1 MCRIEDFEGQ
11 LELGVKINILH
22 YQLAIK
28 TKSVCTRRKVLDAL
42 IEKING
48 LINVNVQFNFEEM
61 KNYCSK
67 ETIFLSEEYSGKI
80 YKYRWKMDFLDR
92 KPQLKE
98 VLDNPYKWQKFF
110 KEEILIKDADHKI
123 VDWLIDPVGNTGKS
137 SFAKAYVSNKLS
149 DGILMK
155 IDNLDKMELSLINNI

>member
-1 MCRIEDFEGQ
+1 MENHLKRENHKCFKGIVYLSIPTPKEVIITLSDLLARRDNKWWSSEIDSEHYYDKGEKIFGQ
-11 LELGVKINILH
+11 LELGGKTNIPH

-48 LINVNVQFNFEEM
+48 LINVDVQFNFEDM

-80 YKYRWKMDFLDR
+80 YKYRWKIDFLDR
-92 KPQLKE
+92 KPQLK
-98 VLDNPYKWQKFF
+98 
-110 KEEILIKDADHKI
+110 
-123 VDWLIDPVGNTGKS
+123 
-137 SFAKAYVSNKLS
+137 
-149 DGILMK
+149 
-155 IDNLDKMELSLINNI
+155 